1 MKRSPGGM
9 GPTERP
15 SDEETPQMRLI
26 LTFFAIGAAAYVL
39 SRKKGDERAGTRA
52 AFADGQPSAGSN
64 PVRDAGPEAMRDG
77 QARTWSSVDEASDQS
92 FPASD
97 PPSTY

>member
-1 MKRSPGGM
+1 
-9 GPTERP
+9 
-15 SDEETPQMRLI
+15 MRLI
-26 LTFFAIGAAAYVL
+26 LTLFAVGAAAYVL
-39 SRKKGDERAGTRA
+39 SRKKADESTGTRA
-52 AFADGQPSAGSN
+52 AFADGQADGSAN

-97 PPSTY
+97 PPSNY

>member
-1 MKRSPGGM
+1 
-9 GPTERP
+9 
-15 SDEETPQMRLI
+15 MRLI
-26 LTFFAIGAAAYVL
+26 LTLFAVGAAAYVL
-39 SRKKGDERAGTRA
+39 SRKKAADSRDTGTPA
-52 AFADGQPSAGSN
+52 AFADGQPHAGSS

-97 PPSTY
+97 PPSNY